1 MNPEAEGKTRLESWK
16 QVAAYFGRADR
27 TVKRW
32 EAERGLP
39 IHRLPG
45 SPKSRIYAEIAELEA
60 WRRSAPAALGDD
72 EPEAPVAES
81 AVAPPVFE
89 SSPNSVRSSRRLSR
103 GASMGLAGLV
113 AAAVIALIVNAPA
126 VKGAGP
132 VRPSA
137 SISPRPAPLEAQ
149 RLYLAGM
156 DDWARRTPA
165 SLNRAV
171 GEFSAAIA
179 RDGDYAEAYAGLAG
193 CYDLLRE
200 YTLMPSSQAFPLA
213 KAAAERAL
221 ALDDRL
227 AGAHASLGFAD
238 FYGYWDTASARREF
252 ARAIA
257 LDPRSATA
265 RHWFATFL
273 TVQGDGPGALREIEA
288 AHRLD
293 PAAPAIAADRAWI
306 EYMYGD
312 KARAIA
318 GLTVR

>member
-1 MNPEAEGKTRLESWK
+1 
-16 QVAAYFGRADR
+16 
-27 TVKRW
+27 
-32 EAERGLP
+32 
-39 IHRLPG
+39 
-45 SPKSRIYAEIAELEA
+45 
-60 WRRSAPAALGDD
+60 
-72 EPEAPVAES
+72 
-81 AVAPPVFE
+81 
-89 SSPNSVRSSRRLSR
+89 
-103 GASMGLAGLV
+103 MGVAGLV
-113 AAAVIALIVNAPA
+113 AAAVIALIANTPA

-137 SISPRPAPLEAQ
+137 SIPPRPAPLEAQ

-171 GEFSAAIA
+171 GEFNAAIA

-221 ALDDRL
+221 VLDDRL

-257 LDPRSATA
+257 LDPGAPPHVTGSLR
-265 RHWFATFL
+265 FL
-273 TVQGDGPGALREIEA
+273 LFRET
-288 AHRLD
+288 
-293 PAAPAIAADRAWI
+293 APARCGRLRRPTGSIPPRQPLP
-306 EYMYGD
+306 
-312 KARAIA
+312 
-318 GLTVR
+318 LTALG